1 MGVSE
6 KLSKEVKGIAIMAIV
21 IVVFIIV
28 LNSMRNNNLGGAMCP
43 SNYTIYNTSLSLCHT
58 AGNTSQNA
66 SGTSLVTT
74 IGTIKGAIDEPIT
87 WIAIIIIIIVVGW
100 LMSYLKGKKGGM

>member
-1 MGVSE
+1 MSVSD
-6 KLSKEVKGIAIMAIV
+6 KLTKEVKGISLMAIV

-28 LNSMRNNNLGGAMCP
+28 LTKFKDVDGVDATLN
-43 SNYTIYNTSLSLCHT
+43 
-58 AGNTSQNA
+58 
-66 SGTSLVTT
+66 TT
-74 IGTIKGAIDEPIT
+74 IETVKGAIDEPIT